1 MWNCQALYHE
11 PLARV
16 IVQALPVFDINYF
29 ILFVTSYIQCL
40 VDESIR
46 IHPTKI
52 ITKNKLKRNF
62 KKSKYM

>member
-11 PLARV
+11 PLAGV
-16 IVQALPVFDINYF
+16 IVQALPVFDIVLYS
-29 ILFVTSYIQCL
+29 LSQVDIQCF

-52 ITKNKLKRNF
+52 ITKNELQRTF
-62 KKSKYM
+62 KKSKYT